1 VRPNTV
7 RRRIIRLTPFA
18 TAQKLTRSDMICT
31 LRFRLPDDQGEFDA
45 ARLGRAA
52 LAALWQIDQ
61 HCRSLI
67 QHGEPTDAERGLA
80 EAIRAMIPAELLEV

>member
-1 VRPNTV
+1 MRPNTV

-18 TAQKLTRSDMICT
+18 TAQKLSKSDMICT
-31 LRFRLPDDQGEFDA
+31 LRFRLPDDQGDFDA

-61 HCRSLI
+61 HCRSLL
-67 QHGEPTDAERGLA
+67 QHGEPTPEEARLA

>member
-1 VRPNTV
+1 
-7 RRRIIRLTPFA
+7 
-18 TAQKLTRSDMICT
+18 MICT
-31 LRFRLPDDQGEFDA
+31 LRFRLPDDQGDFDA

-61 HCRSLI
+61 HCRSLL
-67 QHGEPTDAERGLA
+67 QHGEPTPEEARLA